1 MRQFDDAGEL
11 VRVGLRR
18 YAVAEIQDVRARRT
32 ATLDH
37 VAHVRLQ
44 HRPRGRQQRRVDVAL
59 HRDIRPEDRGG
70 FVERL
75 PPVDPHA
82 VGHPVETHVG
92 EERAGPDTEVDA
104 READTRKCRMRMRG
118 HEGAV
123 VGGAEGSGPAVEELD
138 DGCSG
143 VALRLQESARDLGE
157 PARETVPRIRV
168 GVHHGPRPQVL
179 LGGAALDEVGRERE
193 GCTRETDQRGVAE
206 LCRDEPN
213 GLGDGRAVEV
223 IRVDGG
229 DALDI
234 GRRAHRVREH
244 RAATGLD
251 LHLDAG
257 QAQRDDDV
265 AEEHGRVDPVAAH
278 RLQGDLGCE
287 GGGEAGVEHPRPDT
301 QVAVLG
307 KRPAGLS
314 HEPHRGVGWAVAG
327 EGAQER
333 SVGEGHE
340 SILPSAPY
348 GAAEFGRSN
357 PHHRSLRY
365 TRSVLLCVTA
375 SHKTASFELLERLSR
390 TPDDVAPTIVGMTP
404 CVQGAVVLA
413 TCNRFEAY
421 VEMDE
426 PVTAAGAIGVE
437 AVIEAVESATGIAA
451 ADLDGAYTVHSG
463 RRVAEHLFSVA
474 SGLESV
480 VSGEGEIAGQV
491 RRALK
496 SARKDGTT
504 SPELERLFQRASQAQ
519 RKVKNV
525 TALGRAGRSLVRL
538 ALELADSRI
547 ADWSAERVLLVGTG
561 AYAAVTLATLRERGA
576 VNISVYS
583 PSGRAEVFA
592 AKHGIRPVPAD
603 EYARTAARSSLL
615 ITCTTATEPV
625 LGPEHLRLP
634 LGPAEAGC
642 PVGAHNQ
649 LVVDLGMPRNVDPAV
664 ASLEG
669 VALLDL
675 ETIRLHAPLEELQA
689 TDAARSVVR
698 EAAETFHVVG
708 ARQSV
713 TPSVVAF
720 RSHIFELLER
730 EIDRARARG
739 DEDGKVE
746 QALRHLSGVLLHT
759 PTVRAHALAA
769 AGRADEFTAALAALY
784 GIAPEAESS
793 EDAATA

>member
-1 MRQFDDAGEL
+1 M
-11 VRVGLRR
+11 
-18 YAVAEIQDVRARRT
+18 
-32 ATLDH
+32 
-37 VAHVRLQ
+37 
-44 HRPRGRQQRRVDVAL
+44 
-59 HRDIRPEDRGG
+59 
-70 FVERL
+70 
-75 PPVDPHA
+75 
-82 VGHPVETHVG
+82 
-92 EERAGPDTEVDA
+92 
-104 READTRKCRMRMRG
+104 
-118 HEGAV
+118 
-123 VGGAEGSGPAVEELD
+123 
-138 DGCSG
+138 
-143 VALRLQESARDLGE
+143 
-157 PARETVPRIRV
+157 
-168 GVHHGPRPQVL
+168 
-179 LGGAALDEVGRERE
+179 
-193 GCTRETDQRGVAE
+193 
-206 LCRDEPN
+206 
-213 GLGDGRAVEV
+213 
-223 IRVDGG
+223 
-229 DALDI
+229 
-234 GRRAHRVREH
+234 
-244 RAATGLD
+244 
-251 LHLDAG
+251 
-257 QAQRDDDV
+257 
-265 AEEHGRVDPVAAH
+265 
-278 RLQGDLGCE
+278 
-287 GGGEAGVEHPRPDT
+287 
-301 QVAVLG
+301 
-307 KRPAGLS
+307 
-314 HEPHRGVGWAVAG
+314 
-327 EGAQER
+327 
-333 SVGEGHE
+333 
-340 SILPSAPY
+340 
-348 GAAEFGRSN
+348 
-357 PHHRSLRY
+357 
-365 TRSVLLCVTA
+365 LLCVTA

-437 AVIEAVESATGIAA
+437 AVIEAVESATGISA

-592 AKHGIRPVPAD
+592 AKHGIRPIAAD

-625 LGPEHLRLP
+625 LGPEHLQLP
-634 LGPAEAGC
+634 TAPAAAGC
-642 PVGAHNQ
+642 PVGTSTGSATHPNR

-664 ASLEG
+664 AALEG

-698 EAAETFHVVG
+698 EAADTFHVVG

-713 TPSVVAF
+713 TPSVVAL

-759 PTVRAHALAA
+759 PTVRAHELAA

-784 GIAPEAESS
+784 GIAPEADASAAD
-793 EDAATA
+793 DAATA

>member
-1 MRQFDDAGEL
+1 M
-11 VRVGLRR
+11 
-18 YAVAEIQDVRARRT
+18 
-32 ATLDH
+32 
-37 VAHVRLQ
+37 
-44 HRPRGRQQRRVDVAL
+44 
-59 HRDIRPEDRGG
+59 
-70 FVERL
+70 
-75 PPVDPHA
+75 
-82 VGHPVETHVG
+82 
-92 EERAGPDTEVDA
+92 
-104 READTRKCRMRMRG
+104 
-118 HEGAV
+118 
-123 VGGAEGSGPAVEELD
+123 
-138 DGCSG
+138 
-143 VALRLQESARDLGE
+143 
-157 PARETVPRIRV
+157 
-168 GVHHGPRPQVL
+168 
-179 LGGAALDEVGRERE
+179 
-193 GCTRETDQRGVAE
+193 
-206 LCRDEPN
+206 
-213 GLGDGRAVEV
+213 
-223 IRVDGG
+223 
-229 DALDI
+229 
-234 GRRAHRVREH
+234 
-244 RAATGLD
+244 
-251 LHLDAG
+251 
-257 QAQRDDDV
+257 
-265 AEEHGRVDPVAAH
+265 
-278 RLQGDLGCE
+278 
-287 GGGEAGVEHPRPDT
+287 
-301 QVAVLG
+301 
-307 KRPAGLS
+307 
-314 HEPHRGVGWAVAG
+314 
-327 EGAQER
+327 
-333 SVGEGHE
+333 
-340 SILPSAPY
+340 
-348 GAAEFGRSN
+348 
-357 PHHRSLRY
+357 
-365 TRSVLLCVTA
+365 LLCVTA

-390 TPDDVAPTIVGMTP
+390 TPDDVAPTIVGMAP

-437 AVIEAVESATGIAA
+437 AVIEAVESATGIPA
-451 ADLDGAYTVHSG
+451 ADLDGAYAVHSG

-576 VNISVYS
+576 VDISVYS
-583 PSGRAEVFA
+583 PSGRAEIFA
-592 AKHGIRPVPAD
+592 AKHDIRPVPAE
-603 EYARTAARSSLL
+603 EYARTAAHSSLL

-625 LGPEHLRLP
+625 LGPEHLQHPVGL
-634 LGPAEAGC
+634 AAAGC
-642 PVGAHNQ
+642 PVGVPTRASQ

-730 EIDRARARG
+730 EIARARSRG

-759 PTVRAHALAA
+759 PTVRAHELAA
-769 AGRADEFTAALAALY
+769 AGRADEFAAALATLY
-784 GIAPEAESS
+784 GIAPAADRV